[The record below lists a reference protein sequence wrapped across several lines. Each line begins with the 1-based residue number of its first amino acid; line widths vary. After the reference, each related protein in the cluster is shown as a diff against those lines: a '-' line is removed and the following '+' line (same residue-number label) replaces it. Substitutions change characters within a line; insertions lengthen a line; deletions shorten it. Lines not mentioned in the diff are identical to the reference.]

1 MIQTK
6 KIKFFYASSAS
17 QHHLPQIQYILRT
30 GYDLEGKYPE
40 AIEWLP
46 NFVGKRIPDLAWQE
60 IVDEQPDIICFSL
73 YLWTADFIH
82 DLAKKVREHFPH
94 ITLILGGP
102 DVRWKDYENYINE
115 HPYYDYFI
123 YGEGEDSFVKLM
135 DRHLEGKTSTMD
147 LMNVPNLFFRSKSGK
162 PVKTKYEVYKGKIF
176 TEVSALF
183 HCEFDLARDV
193 ARARALGIET
203 IWYVWEFDRG
213 CPYNCSFCDWSAGLH
228 HKVTRKK
235 YNAID
240 EVELFKKYDLSITI
254 SNANVGM
261 FPDDWKWLEALHKNN
276 IMSHEPSWA
285 KNHKKNVFEI
295 IAKEVREYGRAGIKL
310 PVQTLSDIV
319 LDNID
324 RPGASWLDI
333 KEFVNGLRAEGYTDL
348 GLGPEMIQGLPGE
361 TRESIDYAALE
372 LIDMIP
378 ISSIWQYMWHVLPN
392 SPASDPAYQEKF
404 GIKIYPTFVLEH
416 ASHHRIDNKG
426 FANLSHDE
434 VVDVLLHP
442 ENHSDMLI
450 KSIAM
455 GFVADIAWD
464 TYTSSWEQLCYQN
477 IALGTVTAL
486 QARCHGNK
494 KLATAMYKQLRPRM
508 WEVACQDAKRMREQ
522 YQKYGVIPFYV
533 IKGDKIYPYDAAWS
547 ILEVGLSILLGE
559 HLAYKVVQEKH
570 PHLVG
575 ADFDTVGQAVGPNDT
590 TKSHNER
597 DARGMVKKTYA
608 STSPRRWETLEH
620 KTS

>member
-1 MIQTK
+1 
-6 KIKFFYASSAS
+6 
-17 QHHLPQIQYILRT
+17 
-30 GYDLEGKYPE
+30 
-40 AIEWLP
+40 
-46 NFVGKRIPDLAWQE
+46 
-60 IVDEQPDIICFSL
+60 
-73 YLWTADFIH
+73 
-82 DLAKKVREHFPH
+82 
-94 ITLILGGP
+94 
-102 DVRWKDYENYINE
+102 
-115 HPYYDYFI
+115 
-123 YGEGEDSFVKLM
+123 
-135 DRHLEGKTSTMD
+135 
-147 LMNVPNLFFRSKSGK
+147 
-162 PVKTKYEVYKGKIF
+162 
-176 TEVSALF
+176 
-183 HCEFDLARDV
+183 
-193 ARARALGIET
+193 
-203 IWYVWEFDRG
+203 
-213 CPYNCSFCDWSAGLH
+213 
-228 HKVTRKK
+228 
-235 YNAID
+235 
-240 EVELFKKYDLSITI
+240 
-254 SNANVGM
+254 
-261 FPDDWKWLEALHKNN
+261 
-276 IMSHEPSWA
+276 
-285 KNHKKNVFEI
+285 
-295 IAKEVREYGRAGIKL
+295 
-310 PVQTLSDIV
+310 
-319 LDNID
+319 
-324 RPGASWLDI
+324 
-333 KEFVNGLRAEGYTDL
+333 
-348 GLGPEMIQGLPGE
+348 
-361 TRESIDYAALE
+361 
-372 LIDMIP
+372 
-378 ISSIWQYMWHVLPN
+378 MWHVLPN